1 MSLAQIGDDFMNRQ
15 LNILLV
21 DDEKISLDILK
32 LSLEVFSFVNIVG
45 EASNGADVIKFLQR
59 NKIDLVLLDIEME
72 DISGFEL
79 ARHIQSNYSNLMIIF
94 ITGHVDLALNG
105 YEYQPIDF
113 LVKPVNLLRL
123 EQALTRVRD
132 LIYNDKSKKG
142 TQIGIHTEG
151 GLEIINVNDI
161 LYLEKIER
169 KVFIFSK
176 TGEKFKLTDSLQ
188 KLETIFSEYNFFRTH
203 QSFLI
208 PIDKI
213 KSIHADEFKR
223 SYTIQLKNV
232 KEIIPLSR
240 DKHNELKQV
249 LIKMG
254 IKIW

>member
-1 MSLAQIGDDFMNRQ
+1 MNGQ

-21 DDEKISLDILK
+21 DDEKISLDIIK
-32 LSLEVFSFVNIVG
+32 SSLEVFNFVNVVG
-45 EASNGADVIKFLQR
+45 EASNGTEVIQFLQR
-59 NKIDLVLLDIEME
+59 SNVDVVFLDIEMG
-72 DISGFEL
+72 DTNGFEL
-79 ARHIQSNYSNLMIIF
+79 AKHIQATYPNIMIIF
-94 ITGHVDLALNG
+94 LTGHVDMALHG

-123 EQALTRVRD
+123 EQALTRVKN
-132 LIYNDKSKKG
+132 LIYADKGKQG

-151 GLEIINVNDI
+151 GLEIINVDDI

-203 QSFLI
+203 QSFLV
-208 PIDKI
+208 PIAKI